1 MRQGCRFPL
10 PTGFPKMQVACFLRR
25 PPQPLSQPNRKS
37 LPMAL
42 LEASVSIRC
51 PVERVF
57 DFLTLAE
64 NFTKIVPP
72 DLQLRVVQSPERL
85 ALGSRFEVQILG
97 FGVPQNV
104 IYEITEFVQPQR
116 FQESQ
121 IKGPLGRYVHE
132 HAFASQDDGTVRVT
146 DRIEFEPPGGLL
158 GFLLTADRLKSSLEQ
173 GLTHRHRELKR
184 LLEDS

>member
-1 MRQGCRFPL
+1 
-10 PTGFPKMQVACFLRR
+10 
-25 PPQPLSQPNRKS
+25 
-37 LPMAL
+37 MAI

-57 DFLTLAE
+57 DFLTSTE
-64 NFTKIVPP
+64 NFAKIVPP
-72 DLQLRVVQSPERL
+72 DLQLRVVQSPGRL

-104 IYEITEFVQPQR
+104 IYEITEFVTPHR

-121 IKGPLGRYVHE
+121 VKGPLGRYVHE
-132 HAFASQDDGTVRVT
+132 HALAAQEDGTVRVT
-146 DRIEFEPPGGLL
+146 DRIDFDPPGGLL
-158 GFLLTADRLKSSLEQ
+158 GFLLTEQRLRTSLEQ